1 MASSESIK
9 ARVPPNLPA
18 VISGGKHQFLHE
30 NGKNNSDQLNDKSIA
45 MLYFCKMETDAAI

>member
-9 ARVPPNLPA
+9 ARVPLNLPA

-30 NGKNNSDQLNDKSIA
+30 NEKHNSDQLNDKSVS
-45 MLYFCKMETDAAI
+45 MLYFCKMENDAAI